1 MSDADRSTEAGPLS
15 IRPYRAAD
23 RERIKALTIE
33 GFAGV
38 ALEYAIEERWPGAS
52 ALSWGERKFLAVT
65 ADLETHPETCFV
77 AEVEHQVVGFITTE
91 ISPAKRQGHV
101 RDLVVARDWRGK
113 GIGRQLLGYALDLF
127 RRRGVKIARIETL
140 SHNDVGAHLYP
151 TLGFQLIATQNHYA
165 MLLDE

>member
-1 MSDADRSTEAGPLS
+1 VSDTVRFSEVGPSS

-38 ALEYAIEERWPGAS
+38 ALEYAIEEHWPGAS
-52 ALSWGERKFLAVT
+52 ALSWGERKFLAVAT
-65 ADLETHPETCFV
+65 DLDAHPETCFV
-77 AEVEHQVVGFITTE
+77 AEVEQVVGFITTE
-91 ISPAKRQGHV
+91 ISPVKRQGHV
-101 RDLVVARDWRGK
+101 RDLVVAREWRGA
-113 GIGRQLLGYALDLF
+113 GIGRQLLSHALDLF
-127 RRRGVKIARIETL
+127 RRHGVKIARIETL

>member
-1 MSDADRSTEAGPLS
+1 MSDAAHSPGAGPPS

-23 RERIKALTIE
+23 RERIEALTVE

-52 ALSWGERKFLAVT
+52 ALTWGERKFLAVA
-65 ADLETHPETCFV
+65 ADLEAHPETCFV
-77 AEVEHQVVGFITTE
+77 ADVEREVVGFITTE
-91 ISPAKRQGHV
+91 ISPAKSQGHV
-101 RDLVVARDWRGK
+101 RDLVVAREWRGR
-113 GIGRQLLGYALDLF
+113 GIGRQLLGHALDLF

-140 SHNDVGAHLYP
+140 GHNDVGAHLYP
-151 TLGFQLIATQNHYA
+151 ALGFQLIATQNHYA